1 MGKLKPIGIDLGTT
15 NSSVAWVDHA
25 GRTAMVPNSEGDIL
39 TPSVVFFDDYEVIVG
54 KEARAAAI
62 LYPDRVAECVKRD
75 MGQPYYSKPIR
86 GQYLPPEVIQAC
98 ILRKLKADILHTL
111 GPDTAVV
118 ITVPAYFDELRRKAT
133 ADAGEMAGL
142 RVLDIVNEPTAAA
155 LSFGE
160 AVGFLTPSGTPKE
173 EMTVMVYDLGGGTFD
188 VTLLHLA
195 PGSIRTIATDGDVQ
209 LGGRDWDLRLV
220 DYVAEQFKALHGLD
234 PRQTPVG
241 LQRLLDACVEA
252 KHTLSA
258 RTKTKV
264 RVVHEGRIADIEV
277 TREKFEELTADLL
290 ERTAYTCRQLLTAAK
305 MDWPQIDRILL
316 VGGSIRMPMVSRMLK
331 QLSGMDPDHTVN
343 PDEAVA
349 RGAAQYAAYV
359 LAKQGGIYTRPSFE
373 VVNVNAHSLG
383 VEGID
388 PDTMRKT
395 NVILI
400 PRNTPLPARFTERFA
415 TKTDNQRSI
424 VIQILE
430 GESSRPSECTPIA
443 RTVIRDLPAGLPKG
457 WPVEVTFEYGTN
469 GRLSVRAVV
478 PGTQREVQLELERD
492 RGYTSEGIARW
503 RQVMAGSPGFGDFER
518 LLQELLQMGPAA
530 PSGAAGGGWTTV
542 SGGAEAAPWASPIG
556 PAQGWPPGLQ
566 AGPGPAPVPA
576 SGTPGPL
583 PGAPVSLPGTPSGP
597 APAMPSGT
605 TPAMPSGTTLAMSLG
620 TTLAPPAGM
629 IAPIPP
635 AGTLG
640 TPSVSPGAAGGTIP
654 SGAGGVQTAGLLG
667 TGLSGSGGSVGAAP
681 GSAGA
686 SAAIPT
692 APMAPVSQRAAI
704 GPPPPPSSG
713 TAIATK
719 TATELSEEMAA
730 STGSLRTVNVLGHV
744 LFALLGLA
752 LGYLVLHLWHP
763 ERFPLPW

>member
-1 MGKLKPIGIDLGTT
+1 
-15 NSSVAWVDHA
+15 
-25 GRTAMVPNSEGDIL
+25 MVPNSEGDIL

-75 MGQPYYSKPIR
+75 IGQPYYSKPIR

-160 AVGFLTPSGTPKE
+160 AVGFLTPSGSPKE

-209 LGGRDWDLRLV
+209 LGGRDWDMRLV
-220 DYVAEQFKALHGLD
+220 DYVAEQFKAIHGLD
-234 PRQTPVG
+234 PRQTPVS
-241 LQRLLDACVEA
+241 LQRLVEACVEA

-258 RTKTKV
+258 RMKTKV
-264 RVVHEGRIADIEV
+264 RVVHEGRIADIEL

-290 ERTAYTCRQLLTAAK
+290 ERTAYTCRQLLAAAK
-305 MDWPQIDRILL
+305 MDWSQISRILL
-316 VGGSIRMPMVSRMLK
+316 VGGSTRMPMVSRMLK
-331 QLSGMDPDHTVN
+331 QISGMDPDHTVN

-349 RGAAQYAAYV
+349 RGAAQYAAYI
-359 LAKQGGIYTRPSFE
+359 LAKQGGLYSRPSFE

-430 GESSRPSECTPIA
+430 GESTLPSECTPIA
-443 RTVIRDLPAGLPKG
+443 RTVLRDLPAGLPKG

-518 LLQELLQMGPAA
+518 LLQEMLQGGPAQA
-530 PSGAAGGGWTTV
+530 GLGGAGGAWVATPLPPEP
-542 SGGAEAAPWASPIG
+542 ANWAMPIG
-556 PAQGWPPGLQ
+556 PALAPPLGPLQ
-566 AGPGPAPVPA
+566 TAASSSSLPPAGPSGSTSISPMAMPAMGGPGTSLAGPSLPSPTAIAPSPRATPPDWMVSAVGPSGLGSSAGMAASTSLAAAGGFGGSGLGGAMAASFVPA
-576 SGTPGPL
+576 SGPPGP
-583 PGAPVSLPGTPSGP
+583 P
-597 APAMPSGT
+597 
-605 TPAMPSGTTLAMSLG
+605 
-620 TTLAPPAGM
+620 
-629 IAPIPP
+629 
-635 AGTLG
+635 
-640 TPSVSPGAAGGTIP
+640 
-654 SGAGGVQTAGLLG
+654 
-667 TGLSGSGGSVGAAP
+667 SGGSGLGMAGSPAAP
-681 GSAGA
+681 PSADA
-686 SAAIPT
+686 VAAQT
-692 APMAPVSQRAAI
+692 AV
-704 GPPPPPSSG
+704 
-713 TAIATK
+713 
-719 TATELSEEMAA
+719 ELSDQMAG
-730 STGSLRTVNVLGHV
+730 STTSLRIVSLVGHV

-752 LGYLVLHLWHP
+752 LGYWVLHQWHP
-763 ERFPLPW
+763 EQFPLPW

>member
-1 MGKLKPIGIDLGTT
+1 MGKIKPIGIDLGTT

-75 MGQPYYSKPIR
+75 MGHPYYSKPIR

-160 AVGFLTPSGTPKE
+160 AVGFLTPTGTPKE

-195 PGSIRTIATDGDVQ
+195 PGNIRTIATDGDVQ

-241 LQRLLDACVEA
+241 LQRLLEACVEA

-305 MDWPQIDRILL
+305 MDWSQVNRILL
-316 VGGSIRMPMVSRMLK
+316 VGGSTRMPMVSRLLK

-478 PGTQREVQLELERD
+478 PGAQREVQLELERD

-518 LLQELLQMGPAA
+518 LLQEMLQKGPAT
-530 PSGAAGGGWTTV
+530 PVGAAGGGWTTV
-542 SGGAEAAPWASPIG
+542 PVGAEAPHWATPLG
-556 PAQGWPPGLQ
+556 PVPVLPLGSLPS
-566 AGPGPAPVPA
+566 PGPTLVPA
-576 SGTPGPL
+576 SDTPVP
-583 PGAPVSLPGTPSGP
+583 LPGTPSGP

-605 TPAMPSGTTLAMSLG
+605 TPAISSG
-620 TTLAPPAGM
+620 TTLAPPAGTS
-629 IAPIPP
+629 APIPP
-635 AGTLG
+635 AGTFV

-654 SGAGGVQTAGLLG
+654 SGAGGLQTAGILG
-667 TGLSGSGGSVGAAP
+667 TGLSGSGGSVGAP
-681 GSAGA
+681 PA
-686 SAAIPT
+686 SDVASTGIPT
-692 APMAPVSQRAAI
+692 APMAAVSQMGPI
-704 GPPPPPSSG
+704 GPPPPAPSA
-713 TAIATK
+713 TAIAAK
-719 TATELSEEMAA
+719 TAAELSEEMAA
-730 STGSLRTVNVLGHV
+730 STGSLRTVNLLGHV

>member
-15 NSSVAWVDHA
+15 NSAVAWVDHA

-75 MGQPYYSKPIR
+75 MGHPYYSKPIR

-160 AVGFLTPSGTPKE
+160 AVGFLTPSGSPKE

-195 PGSIRTIATDGDVQ
+195 PGTIRTIATDGDVQ
-209 LGGRDWDLRLV
+209 LGGRDWDMRLV
-220 DYVAEQFKALHGLD
+220 DYVAEQFKAIHGLD
-234 PRQTPVG
+234 PRQTPAG
-241 LQRLLDACVEA
+241 LQRLLDTCVEA

-290 ERTAYTCRQLLTAAK
+290 ERTAYTCRQLLAAAK
-305 MDWPQIDRILL
+305 MDWSQINRILL
-316 VGGSIRMPMVSRMLK
+316 VGGSTRMPMVSRMLK
-331 QLSGMDPDHTVN
+331 QLSGMEPDHTVN

-349 RGAAQYAAYV
+349 RGAAQYASYL

-430 GESSRPSECTPIA
+430 GESTHPAECTPIA
-443 RTVIRDLPAGLPKG
+443 RTVIRDLPTGLPKG

-492 RGYTSEGIARW
+492 WGYSSEGIARW

-518 LLQELLQMGPAA
+518 LLQEMLQTGPSQTAQSVGGGWVAVPVGAESANWATPLGPAPPA
-530 PSGAAGGGWTTV
+530 PPAATQSSPATASVPTPSIPAPSASVASGGTASIMSGSMMSGAAMAGPSLAGSAAAAASAAVMPPTDIPGLRGP
-542 SGGAEAAPWASPIG
+542 SGLGAPASAARPIG
-556 PAQGWPPGLQ
+556 E
-566 AGPGPAPVPA
+566 
-576 SGTPGPL
+576 
-583 PGAPVSLPGTPSGP
+583 
-597 APAMPSGT
+597 
-605 TPAMPSGTTLAMSLG
+605 
-620 TTLAPPAGM
+620 
-629 IAPIPP
+629 I
-635 AGTLG
+635 
-640 TPSVSPGAAGGTIP
+640 AAGAI
-654 SGAGGVQTAGLLG
+654 SAGGVAVPTPASL
-667 TGLSGSGGSVGAAP
+667 LSGPHPASASSGGLTASYPPQAP
-681 GSAGA
+681 PLATSI
-686 SAAIPT
+686 S
-692 APMAPVSQRAAI
+692 
-704 GPPPPPSSG
+704 
-713 TAIATK
+713 TK
-719 TATELSEEMAA
+719 TATELSEDMA
-730 STGSLRTVNVLGHV
+730 GSGSSSRMLSLVGHV
-744 LFALLGLA
+744 IFALLGLA
-752 LGYLVLHLWHP
+752 LGYLIGHWWNP

>member
-15 NSSVAWVDHA
+15 NSSAAWVDHA

-39 TPSVVFFDDYEVIVG
+39 TPSVVFFDDYEVVVG

-75 MGQPYYSKPIR
+75 MGQPVYSKPIR
-86 GQYLPPEVIQAC
+86 GRYLPPEVIQAC

-160 AVGFLTPSGTPKE
+160 AVGFLAPSGTPKE
-173 EMTVMVYDLGGGTFD
+173 QMTVMVYDLGGGTFD

-209 LGGRDWDLRLV
+209 LGGRDWDMRLV

-241 LQRLLDACVEA
+241 LQRLVEACVET

-258 RTKTKV
+258 RMKTKV
-264 RVVHEGRIADIEV
+264 RVVHEGRIADIEL
-277 TREKFEELTADLL
+277 TREKLEELTADLL
-290 ERTAYTCRQLLTAAK
+290 ERTSYTCRQLLAAAK
-305 MDWPQIDRILL
+305 MDWNQIDRILL
-316 VGGSIRMPMVSRMLK
+316 VGGSTRMPMVSRMLR
-331 QLSGMDPDHTVN
+331 QISGKEPDHTVN

-349 RGAAQYAAYV
+349 RGAAQYAAYM
-359 LAKQGGIYTRPSFE
+359 LAKQGGVYTRPSFE

-430 GESSRPSECTPIA
+430 GESTHPSECTPIA

-469 GRLSVRAVV
+469 GRLSVRGVV
-478 PGTQREVQLELERD
+478 PGAQREVQLELERD
-492 RGYTSEGIARW
+492 RGYSSEGIARW
-503 RQVMAGSPGFGDFER
+503 RQIMAGSPGFGEFER
-518 LLQELLQMGPAA
+518 LLQDLLYGGAAPPGPTPSAWTAASAGAEGVAWARPIGPAAESLPLCQVPAAASSAAGTSLPVPPSGAVSAGIAVAPVGPAA
-530 PSGAAGGGWTTV
+530 PPTARTAMTSPLASSALPTA
-542 SGGAEAAPWASPIG
+542 SSAASPS
-556 PAQGWPPGLQ
+556 PP
-566 AGPGPAPVPA
+566 PP
-576 SGTPGPL
+576 T
-583 PGAPVSLPGTPSGP
+583 
-597 APAMPSGT
+597 
-605 TPAMPSGTTLAMSLG
+605 
-620 TTLAPPAGM
+620 APPA
-629 IAPIPP
+629 A
-635 AGTLG
+635 
-640 TPSVSPGAAGGTIP
+640 VSAVSASQENLAA
-654 SGAGGVQTAGLLG
+654 A
-667 TGLSGSGGSVGAAP
+667 
-681 GSAGA
+681 
-686 SAAIPT
+686 
-692 APMAPVSQRAAI
+692 
-704 GPPPPPSSG
+704 
-713 TAIATK
+713 
-719 TATELSEEMAA
+719 EEE
-730 STGSLRTVNVLGHV
+730 SLRTVVLVGHV
-744 LFALLGLA
+744 VSALLGLA
-752 LGYLVLHLWHP
+752 LGYLILHIMRP
-763 ERFPLPW
+763 ETFPLPW